1 MMQPAVAHA
10 ETRGRPLESRS
21 MVAAVAENA
30 SFRRLWLAQFTSLIA
45 VYGLNFAAVVQVEN
59 ATHSSARTG
68 LVILFAIA
76 PAFLASLVAGVAVD
90 RRDRVRVLVATHL
103 ARIPVALAF
112 WLAVRW
118 LPPGPAW
125 AALLAVNAA
134 LAALSQFAMPAELAL
149 LPDLVGAEGLVSAN
163 SLLQMSTLAAQGTG
177 VILMGPLLSRLVGVE
192 AMGLLGAG
200 LYLLAGWLTLPLP
213 GGRIESRRE
222 SRSPLVALAAD
233 VRDGWHTITRDPFL
247 RWITIRVTLVAALL
261 LVLLTLMPGL
271 TTRVL
276 GLEADVAVFLL
287 LPGGVGFALGALL
300 VSRQESRFS
309 RQGWINAG
317 LFSLGGALALV
328 VAFSFGRGWLALA
341 ALTGS
346 IFPTGVA
353 LAMVIVPARAVLQE
367 RPPAE
372 MRGRVIAA
380 QLTLGNGLAVL
391 PLALGGGLADVIGVQ
406 KVMLLITLL
415 VLGAAVSG
423 IRKTFDA

>member
-1 MMQPAVAHA
+1 MQPAVARA
-10 ETRGRPLESRS
+10 EIRGKTPETRSVMAS
-21 MVAAVAENA
+21 VAQNA
-30 SFRRLWLAQFTSLIA
+30 GFRRLWLSQFISLIA

-68 LVILFAIA
+68 LVILLAIT
-76 PAFLASLVAGVAVD
+76 PAFLTSLVAGVAVD

-103 ARIPVALAF
+103 ARMPVALAF

-118 LPPGPAW
+118 LPPGPGL
-125 AALLAVNAA
+125 AALLAINAA

-149 LPDLVGAEGLVSAN
+149 LPDLVGVEGLVSAN
-163 SLLQMSTLAAQGTG
+163 SLLQLSTLAAEGAG
-177 VILMGPLLSRLVGVE
+177 IVLLGPLLCWLAGLE
-192 AMGLLGAG
+192 TIGLLGAG
-200 LYLLAGWLTLPLP
+200 LYLLAAWLVLRLP
-213 GGRIESRRE
+213 GGRIESRQENRP
-222 SRSPLVALAAD
+222 PLSALTAD
-233 VRDGWHTITRDPFL
+233 VRDGWRTIAQDPFL
-247 RWITIRVTLVAALL
+247 RWITIQVTLVAALL

-271 TTRVL
+271 ATRVL

-300 VSRQESRFS
+300 VSRGESRFS

-341 ALTGS
+341 ALAGS
-346 IFPTGVA
+346 IFPAGVA

-391 PLALGGGLADVIGVQ
+391 PLPLGGGLADIIGVR
-406 KVMLLITLL
+406 KVVLLITLL
-415 VLGAAVSG
+415 VLGAAVFG
-423 IRKTFDA
+423 VRKTIDE